1 MIVTD
6 IQTTQ
11 QSLTHSLT
19 HTIAFLLHT
28 IRLYLICVFVDEK
41 LYNLCNNEL
50 TRNLG
55 AVQNRRF
62 ITIPFSATTLGVR
75 IGSLAFNLAEAVT
88 ALVRNEPLS
97 ALQFTEVS
105 LEASNDEEAFGVEAL
120 GKSGSIVYTR
130 LPVYGNVDL
139 ETFCPGGQ
147 SSIFI
152 GALEVDTETTTAD
165 DSEKV
170 EKVEPSADQVEVTSD
185 ADEAG
190 DEKEES
196 PKDTTD
202 TSTEEESGATSRN
215 TAMSAAMGIAG
226 AFLWMLDN

>member
-1 MIVTD
+1 
-6 IQTTQ
+6 
-11 QSLTHSLT
+11 
-19 HTIAFLLHT
+19 
-28 IRLYLICVFVDEK
+28 LYLICVFVDEK

-50 TRNLG
+50 TRNLS

-105 LEASNDEEAFGVEAL
+105 LEASTKDEEAFGIEAL

-130 LPVYGNVDL
+130 LPVYENVDL

-152 GALEVDTETTTAD
+152 GTLDVDTETTAD
-165 DSEKV
+165 DSDKV
-170 EKVEPSADQVEVTSD
+170 ETSPVAEQVEVTSD
-185 ADEAG
+185 ADAGEAE
-190 DEKEES
+190 DEKEE
-196 PKDTTD
+196 DTMD
-202 TSTEEESGATSRN
+202 TSTKEESGATSQN